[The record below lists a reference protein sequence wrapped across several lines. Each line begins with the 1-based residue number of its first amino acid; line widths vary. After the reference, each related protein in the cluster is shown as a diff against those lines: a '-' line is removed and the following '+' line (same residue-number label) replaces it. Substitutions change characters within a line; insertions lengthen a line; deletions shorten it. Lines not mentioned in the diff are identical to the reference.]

1 MGRIMT
7 DTTREIFKKHE
18 VRKTKDQRKLFRDY
32 VISYARS
39 LGYGAKEE
47 RVGKHAY
54 NVVVGDPRSASV
66 IYTAHYD
73 TCAVMPLP
81 NFITPK
87 NILIYLIYQVIMTT
101 VIFTIPFIV
110 MFGVAPRVYDATGM
124 YLVYIGVMIV
134 GYALLLLTFYL
145 IMKGPAN
152 KHTANDNT
160 SGVTLLTELLTEMPE
175 EQRGKVAF
183 VFFDLE
189 ELGMIGSKSFKHR
202 YPTVSKRT
210 PVVNFDCVSDGDHIM
225 VAASK
230 EARASYGQALD
241 DAFVP
246 TEEKS
251 ILLSN
256 AEKVYYPSDQAMFRQ
271 GVAVAALKKAPIV
284 GYYMDRIHT
293 HRDTVFDKAN
303 IKLLCESI
311 LKLLKTIA

>member
-1 MGRIMT
+1 MT

-189 ELGMIGSKSFKHR
+189 ELGMIGSKSFKRR
-202 YPTVSKRT
+202 YPAVSKRT
-210 PVVNFDCVSDGDHIM
+210 PVVNFDCVSDGKNILFALKKT
-225 VAASK
+225 AAQLEPKIAEAFRSDDTYSVEIVSK
-230 EARASYGQALD
+230 GV
-241 DAFVP
+241 F
-246 TEEKS
+246 
-251 ILLSN
+251 
-256 AEKVYYPSDQAMFRQ
+256 YPSDQAQFTL
-271 GVAVAALKKAPIV
+271 GVGVAALRKTKR
-284 GYYMDRIHT
+284 GLLYMNRIHT
-293 HRDTVFDKAN
+293 PRDTVYDEEN
-303 IKLLCESI
+303 IEF
-311 LKLLKTIA
+311 LKKGAIELARII

>member
-189 ELGMIGSKSFKHR
+189 ELGMIGSKSFKQR
-202 YPTVSKRT
+202 YPAVSKRT
-210 PVVNFDCVSDGDHIM
+210 PVVNFDCVSDGKNILFALKKT
-225 VAASK
+225 AAQLEPKIAEAFRSDDTYTVEIVSK
-230 EARASYGQALD
+230 GV
-241 DAFVP
+241 F
-246 TEEKS
+246 
-251 ILLSN
+251 
-256 AEKVYYPSDQAMFRQ
+256 YPSDQAQFTL
-271 GVAVAALKKAPIV
+271 GVGVAALRKTKR
-284 GYYMDRIHT
+284 GLLYMNRIHT
-293 HRDTVFDKAN
+293 PRDTVYDEEN
-303 IKLLCESI
+303 IEF
-311 LKLLKTIA
+311 LKKGAIELARII

>member
-189 ELGMIGSKSFKHR
+189 ELGMIGSKSFKQR
-202 YPTVSKRT
+202 YPAVSKRT
-210 PVVNFDCVSDGDHIM
+210 PVVNFDCVSDGKNILFALKKT
-225 VAASK
+225 AAQLEPK
-230 EARASYGQALD
+230 IAEAFRSDGTYTVEIASTGV
-241 DAFVP
+241 F
-246 TEEKS
+246 
-251 ILLSN
+251 
-256 AEKVYYPSDQAMFRQ
+256 YPSDQARFTL
-271 GVAVAALKKAPIV
+271 GVGVAALRKTKR
-284 GYYMDRIHT
+284 GLLYMNRIHT
-293 HRDTVFDKAN
+293 PRDTVYDEEN
-303 IKLLCESI
+303 IEF
-311 LKLLKTIA
+311 LKKGAIELARII

>member
-73 TCAVMPLP
+73 TCAVMPVP

-189 ELGMIGSKSFKHR
+189 ELGMIGSKSFKQR
-202 YPTVSKRT
+202 YPAVSKRT
-210 PVVNFDCVSDGDHIM
+210 PVVNFDCVSDGKNILFALKKT
-225 VAASK
+225 AAQLEPKIAEAFRSDDTYTVEIVSK
-230 EARASYGQALD
+230 GV
-241 DAFVP
+241 F
-246 TEEKS
+246 
-251 ILLSN
+251 
-256 AEKVYYPSDQAMFRQ
+256 YPSDQAQFTL
-271 GVAVAALKKAPIV
+271 GVGVAALRKTKR
-284 GYYMDRIHT
+284 GLLYMNRIHT
-293 HRDTVFDKAN
+293 PRDTVYDEEN
-303 IKLLCESI
+303 IEF
-311 LKLLKTIA
+311 LKKGAIELARII

>member
-1 MGRIMT
+1 MT

-189 ELGMIGSKSFKHR
+189 ELGMIGSKSFKRR
-202 YPTVSKRT
+202 YPAVSKRT
-210 PVVNFDCVSDGDHIM
+210 PVVNFDCVSDGKNILFALKKT
-225 VAASK
+225 AAQLEPKIAEAFRSDDTYTVEIVSK
-230 EARASYGQALD
+230 GV
-241 DAFVP
+241 F
-246 TEEKS
+246 
-251 ILLSN
+251 
-256 AEKVYYPSDQAMFRQ
+256 YPSDQAQFTL
-271 GVAVAALKKAPIV
+271 GVGVAALRKTKR
-284 GYYMDRIHT
+284 GLLYMNRIHT
-293 HRDTVFDKAN
+293 PRDTVYDEEN
-303 IKLLCESI
+303 IEF
-311 LKLLKTIA
+311 LKKGAIELARII

>member
-1 MGRIMT
+1 MT

-189 ELGMIGSKSFKHR
+189 ELGMIGSKSFKRR

-210 PVVNFDCVSDGDHIM
+210 PVVNFDCVSDGKNILFALKKT
-225 VAASK
+225 AAQLEPKIAEAFRSDGTYSVEIVSK
-230 EARASYGQALD
+230 GV
-241 DAFVP
+241 F
-246 TEEKS
+246 
-251 ILLSN
+251 
-256 AEKVYYPSDQAMFRQ
+256 YPSDQAQFTL
-271 GVAVAALKKAPIV
+271 GVGVAALRKTKR
-284 GYYMDRIHT
+284 GLLYMNRIHT
-293 HRDTVFDKAN
+293 PRDTVYDEEN
-303 IKLLCESI
+303 IEF
-311 LKLLKTIA
+311 LKKGAIELARII